1 MKPVRLFA
9 DKIKDN
15 LRTDIIGRE
24 IVTLE
29 RTVSAMDTAKQMLKE
44 GAIEGTTIFAE
55 EQTRGRGRTGREWF
69 CKSGK
74 GLLLTVVLRPAI
86 QPESSYILMVFTA
99 VAIVQT
105 IRDMFKLPVEIDWPN
120 DIVINKKK
128 LGGIIVETH
137 KSGKGLL
144 LTVVLRPAIQP
155 ESSYILMVFTA
166 VAIVQTIRDM
176 FKLPV
181 EIDWPNDIVINKK
194 KLGGI
199 IVETQDHTDQS
210 KNYIVGIGINVNLK
224 KHELPEEIGQP
235 ATSLTIEKEAFID
248 RTNFARALLQNLDS
262 WYLILKEKRYDH
274 IVDKW
279 QEYCMNIG
287 RRVNVRNTKKEFEG
301 VFLGITKDGEL
312 ILQLDDGRKKKFKVE
327 HTIMNHQPP
336 SGFVSS

>member
-128 LGGIIVETH
+128 LGGIIVET
-137 KSGKGLL
+137 
-144 LTVVLRPAIQP
+144 
-155 ESSYILMVFTA
+155 
-166 VAIVQTIRDM
+166 
-176 FKLPV
+176 
-181 EIDWPNDIVINKK
+181 
-194 KLGGI
+194 
-199 IVETQDHTDQS
+199 QDHTDQS

-248 RTNFARALLQNLDS
+248 RTNFAKALLQSLDS
-262 WYLILKEKRYDH
+262 WYLILKDERYDH

-279 QEYCMNIG
+279 QEFCMNIG

>member
-44 GAIEGTTIFAE
+44 GAIEGTTIFVE

-69 CKSGK
+69 C
-74 GLLLTVVLRPAI
+74 
-86 QPESSYILMVFTA
+86 
-99 VAIVQT
+99 
-105 IRDMFKLPVEIDWPN
+105 
-120 DIVINKKK
+120 
-128 LGGIIVETH
+128 

-248 RTNFARALLQNLDS
+248 RTNFAKALLQNLDS
-262 WYLILKEKRYDH
+262 WYLILKDERYDH

-279 QEYCMNIG
+279 QEFCMNIG
-287 RRVNVRNTKKEFEG
+287 RRVNVRNTRKEFEG
-301 VFLGITKDGEL
+301 VFLGISKNGEL

>member
-24 IVTLE
+24 IITLE
-29 RTVSAMDTAKQMLKE
+29 RTASAMDVAKKMLKE
-44 GAIEGTTIFAE
+44 GAIEGTTIFVE
-55 EQTRGRGRTGREWF
+55 EQTQGRGRTGKEWF

-86 QPESSYILMVFTA
+86 QPENSYILMVFTA

-120 DIVINKKK
+120 D
-128 LGGIIVETH
+128 L
-137 KSGKGLL
+137 
-144 LTVVLRPAIQP
+144 
-155 ESSYILMVFTA
+155 
-166 VAIVQTIRDM
+166 
-176 FKLPV
+176 
-181 EIDWPNDIVINKK
+181 VINKK

-199 IVETQDHTDQS
+199 IVETQDHTEQS

-224 KHELPEEIGQP
+224 KHELPEQIDQP

-248 RTNFARALLQNLDS
+248 RTNFAKALLQNLDS
-262 WYLILKEKRYDH
+262 WYLILEDERYEH
-274 IVDKW
+274 IIEKW
-279 QEYCMNIG
+279 QEFCVNIG
-287 RRVNVRNTKKEFEG
+287 RRVNVRNTKKEFAG
-301 VFLGITKDGEL
+301 IFLGISNNGEL
-312 ILQLDDGRKKKFKVE
+312 ILQLDNGRKKKFKVE

>member
-44 GAIEGTTIFAE
+44 GAIEGTTIFVE

-69 CKSGK
+69 C
-74 GLLLTVVLRPAI
+74 
-86 QPESSYILMVFTA
+86 
-99 VAIVQT
+99 
-105 IRDMFKLPVEIDWPN
+105 
-120 DIVINKKK
+120 
-128 LGGIIVETH
+128 

-224 KHELPEEIGQP
+224 NHELPEEIGQP

-262 WYLILKEKRYDH
+262 WYLILKDERYDH

-279 QEYCMNIG
+279 QEFCMNIG
-287 RRVNVRNTKKEFEG
+287 RRVNVRNTRKEFEG
-301 VFLGITKDGEL
+301 VFLGISKNGEL

>member
-44 GAIEGTTIFAE
+44 GAIEGTTIFVE
-55 EQTRGRGRTGREWF
+55 EQTQGRGRTGREWF
-69 CKSGK
+69 C
-74 GLLLTVVLRPAI
+74 
-86 QPESSYILMVFTA
+86 
-99 VAIVQT
+99 
-105 IRDMFKLPVEIDWPN
+105 
-120 DIVINKKK
+120 
-128 LGGIIVETH
+128 

-224 KHELPEEIGQP
+224 NHELPEEIGQP

-262 WYLILKEKRYDH
+262 WYLILKDERYDH

-279 QEYCMNIG
+279 QEFCMNIG

-301 VFLGITKDGEL
+301 IFLGISKNGEL